1 MRVLIFG
8 LPGSGKTYLA
18 SRLKKYLG
26 DYAEHFNADEVRT
39 NANDWDFSDAGRK
52 RQSERMSKLVT
63 DSVNNGK
70 IAIAD

>member
-52 RQSERMSKLVT
+52 RQSERMSK
-63 DSVNNGK
+63 
-70 IAIAD
+70 